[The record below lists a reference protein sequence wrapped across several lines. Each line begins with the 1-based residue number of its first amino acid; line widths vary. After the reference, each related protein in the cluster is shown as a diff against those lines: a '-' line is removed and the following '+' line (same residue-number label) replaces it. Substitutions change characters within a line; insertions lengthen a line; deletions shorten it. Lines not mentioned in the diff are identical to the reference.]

1 MAGERT
7 RCQWPSLSR
16 APDDG
21 NNWGP
26 AKPNAHLAYPEEM
39 SLRPDAFPDMCYEFS
54 SVD

>member
-1 MAGERT
+1 MTPHEEHYPR
-7 RCQWPSLSR
+7 RR